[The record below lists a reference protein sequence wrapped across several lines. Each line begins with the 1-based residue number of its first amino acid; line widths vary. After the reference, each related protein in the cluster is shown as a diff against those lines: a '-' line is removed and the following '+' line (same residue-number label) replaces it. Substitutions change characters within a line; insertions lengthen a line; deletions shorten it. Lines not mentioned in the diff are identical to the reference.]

1 MAVLEHVGLPAH
13 LPAHLT
19 AHLPAHLP
27 ARVVSPCNVTSPCL
41 HSSDAEQNFAIE
53 IEMRNP
59 TLLFSLKILGIVCT
73 ELLNCDCFGI
83 WGFCTCWA
91 SLEAHQFWNL
101 TSATFRLWHA

>member
-27 ARVVSPCNVTSPCL
+27 ARVVGPCNVTSPCF

-59 TLLFSLKILGIVCT
+59 T
-73 ELLNCDCFGI
+73 
-83 WGFCTCWA
+83 
-91 SLEAHQFWNL
+91 
-101 TSATFRLWHA
+101 

>member
-19 AHLPAHLP
+19 ARLPAHLP

-53 IEMRNP
+53 IEMRSP
-59 TLLFSLKILGIVCT
+59 TLLFSLKIFEIVCT
-73 ELLNCDCFGI
+73 ELLNCDCFGV
-83 WGFCTCWA
+83 WDFRTCWA
-91 SLEAHQFWNL
+91 SLEEYQFGDL
-101 TSATFRLWHA
+101 TSATFRMWHA